1 MPEEVVK
8 IIGEW
13 PRVGNG
19 RDAVYK
25 RVVGTV
31 FPDYKAIVCVPGI
44 HMHQRI
50 AFINYLNEERRKSNK
65 PLLTSEEE
73 EHIYTSGV
81 DLFFRDKDILIRP
94 QADRMDLAFQADELL
109 QTKESKLRIKFL
121 QATDKDILLAI
132 KKRGECWRINPLPR
146 SQAEI
151 EEWIR
156 SSKTAI
162 GLECIY
168 YHNMITGVRY
178 LTYENFAGLEKLPI
192 RRLAEQLEEIK
203 VYSKK
208 KNQLG
213 YPEVTFFQAD
223 TKIFNA
229 ELFQNHD
236 FLSLSSD
243 ELLRVYRELREKFK
257 QAVRDEMR
265 YEDFNNLVWR
275 NTMYSA
281 LIGHEEGIVADSIL
295 RGLSPEYFMQLEWL
309 PGGRIE
315 EGELIFDSVFD
326 ELDGNNGNSS
336 EVSSICD
343 IRVKNFIFNFIRE
356 FGDIEYINI
365 ARVPMSLSKREKF
378 MGHRGVYLAEVKTCS
393 SPDPVVRIIRM
404 QKWDIIGHLDDGKS
418 LLDAMLLS
426 EEYTEYVLDRRLACR
441 QLGMNLPA
449 KILMHK
455 ISEVYEGKNTAYRH
469 RIVWSTYFE
478 RDYQSGIATDKIPA
492 IKFSDVEYAK
502 RFAALLGKAA
512 APNMIVGRTSTDV
525 IDSMNVLFDDGDE
538 IVVED
543 KEGMPSQILIADPT
557 GAFGNFRTPLEE
569 FAEHYAMP
577 VVKRWEFLADKEG
590 FIFSYLE
597 GFIKE
602 FIRIQNDYWK
612 RRRAFDSLFKHRPRN
627 EAGSFAYRWECVL
640 KRLDS
645 TDPIRVAACIDSKIR
660 EMVKNKK
667 ESLNVT

>member
-13 PRVGNG
+13 PKIGEDPKAG
-19 RDAVYK
+19 YK
-25 RVVGTV
+25 RAVGTV
-31 FPDYKAIVCVPGI
+31 FPEYKAIVCVPGV
-44 HMHQRI
+44 HLHQRI
-50 AFINYLNEERRKSNK
+50 ELVNYLNEERKRLNQP
-65 PLLTSEEE
+65 PLTFEEE
-73 EHIYTSGV
+73 ENIFNSGV

-94 QADRMDLAFQADELL
+94 QSDRMELVFAADELL

-121 QATDKDILLAI
+121 QATDKDVLLAI

-146 SQAEI
+146 SQKEI
-151 EEWIR
+151 NEWIE

-168 YHNMITGVRY
+168 YHNMITGTRY
-178 LTYENFAGLEKLPI
+178 LTYENFAGLEKLPD
-192 RRLAEQLEEIK
+192 RRLAEQLNEIK
-203 VYSKK
+203 VYSNKR
-208 KNQLG
+208 NQLG
-213 YPEVTFFQAD
+213 HPEIAFFQAD
-223 TKIFNA
+223 PKVFNPR
-229 ELFQNHD
+229 LFQEYD
-236 FLSLSSD
+236 FLSLPSD
-243 ELLRVYRELREKFK
+243 ELRRVYNKLRDVFK
-257 QAVRDEMR
+257 QAVEEEMR
-265 YEDFNNLVWR
+265 FEDLNNLVWR

-326 ELDGNNGNSS
+326 ELGINNGNSS
-336 EVSSICD
+336 EVASICD

-378 MGHRGVYLAEVKTCS
+378 MGHRGVYLAEIKTSS
-393 SPDPVVRIIRM
+393 SPSPVVRIIRM
-404 QKWDIIGHLDDGKS
+404 QKWDIAGHLDEGKS

-441 QLGMNLPA
+441 QLGMNLPP

-469 RIVWSTYFE
+469 RIIWSTYFE

-492 IKFSDVEYAK
+492 IKYKDVEYAK
-502 RFAALLGKAA
+502 RFAGLLGKAA

-525 IDSMNVLFDDGDE
+525 IDSMHVLFDDGDE
-538 IVVED
+538 IIVED
-543 KEGMPSQILIADPT
+543 ENGMPSQILIADPT
-557 GAFGNFRTPLEE
+557 GAFGNFRTPLEK
-569 FAEHYAMP
+569 FADQYAMP
-577 VVKRWEFLADKEG
+577 VVKRWNWLADKEA
-590 FIFSYLE
+590 FIFAYLE
-597 GFIKE
+597 GFINE
-602 FIRIQNDYWK
+602 FSRIQKDYWK
-612 RRRAFDSLFKHRPRN
+612 RRRAFDSLFKHRPWN
-627 EAGSFAYRWECVL
+627 EAGSFAFRWECVL

-645 TDPIRVAACIDSKIR
+645 TDPIYVATCIDTKIR
-660 EMVKNKK
+660 EMVK
-667 ESLNVT
+667 SL